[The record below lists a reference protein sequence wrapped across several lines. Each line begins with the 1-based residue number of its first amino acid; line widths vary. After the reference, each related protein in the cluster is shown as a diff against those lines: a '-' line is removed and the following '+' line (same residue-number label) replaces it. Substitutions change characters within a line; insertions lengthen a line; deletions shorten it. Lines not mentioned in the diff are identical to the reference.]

1 MMRLGPEEFES
12 LVLEALGD
20 VPEEFAR
27 HLEDVAIDIQD
38 EPTDQQLRGLG
49 GVRRRELLGLY
60 QGTPLTRR
68 SVEQLVRW
76 PDRIVLFQRNIE
88 RACRSR
94 SQIRRQVRK
103 TVLHEIGHH
112 FGMDEEH
119 LRELGY
125 G

>member
-1 MMRLGPEEFES
+1 MRLGPEEFES